1 MIKRWATF
9 EFGIDFGAN
18 FKSNRI
24 IANWSRR
31 REGKEIHV
39 KRVPLYTL
47 YDWGKVIRWKDTD
60 GWVAGWEHQMKTS
73 LYTQRC
79 SYLPMWCRL
88 CAARVYGGGW
98 WEGVEL
104 QFAARRIASSD
115 RILSSLYSLAE
126 GNERT
131 TWVGGRER
139 ELNCA
144 GEANLNASLSRFC
157 YSAQPLLS
165 PPSLFSSPLPPLTAH
180 QHLPLVLYSLY
191 FAALQT
197 HLITP
202 IQVDFSLFFF
212 FFISST
218 CILSMCCV
226 YSSFNSS
233 LSPSLFFLFCW
244 WIGKVSPVS
253 ARSQSR
259 LFFVCLPFIMF
270 DWVFFFLLLFLC
282 NTCVYMMMTRSS
294 Q

>member
-9 EFGIDFGAN
+9 DFGIDFGAN

-139 ELNCA
+139 EN
-144 GEANLNASLSRFC
+144 
-157 YSAQPLLS
+157 
-165 PPSLFSSPLPPLTAH
+165 
-180 QHLPLVLYSLY
+180 
-191 FAALQT
+191 
-197 HLITP
+197 
-202 IQVDFSLFFF
+202 
-212 FFISST
+212 
-218 CILSMCCV
+218 
-226 YSSFNSS
+226 
-233 LSPSLFFLFCW
+233 
-244 WIGKVSPVS
+244 WIVPERPTWMPHYPVS
-253 ARSQSR
+253 AIVHSR
-259 LFFVCLPFIMF
+259 CSHPPH
-270 DWVFFFLLLFLC
+270 
-282 NTCVYMMMTRSS
+282 SS
-294 Q
+294 AAPSPPP